1 MLVLL
6 TIAILVAGWIGI
18 GAYGYLQFFRVV
30 SQFRERRFM
39 TRQLWRGEIVFAEK
53 SVSFAVGPTGPSEVR
68 TINPTTGIVRS
79 TGISGPG
86 YLLGAIVDGDRL
98 WVISSGEISETDGTT
113 VKRHTP
119 KMSLPLTSAVFFVDH
134 RLCAISTDTFGKR
147 RLYTWVDGEWQPGPQ
162 VAMPG
167 YGRTWTYDIEQNR
180 HLLLPRTSRNGA
192 AQMGSWEISRIVQIG
207 TVLHVIS
214 TSYGAKGFDAV
225 YYRSGLDLISEEL
238 PSALAPENAEPDTT
252 GWERLDE
259 QSFDW
264 QAAPFDWQ
272 GNLAVSSARGIW
284 LRDSSTGKFK
294 RHPMSFWDSGE
305 LVHTGDDFYAIRQ
318 KTFGETLFF
327 LWKDNRWQPLPI
339 SLPVNGHLMAALF
352 KHLVALVVIAWALAQ
367 LVLLA
372 GAQQL
377 SKRWPD
383 RFSFGHT
390 AVTLAPLGR
399 RWLARGIDLAVAGTP
414 LVTVVTLAC
423 VWATVQDL
431 VDFERMVRSFPFDL
445 RWNSGNAL
453 NDAFTRW
460 STFVVWSSATGIWAI
475 AVLIGSAVVQGR
487 TGITFGK
494 WICGLRVVRTTLRP
508 CGRLRSLLR
517 ELLFVVETGCL
528 FCPIPAIAMI
538 LNSETRQRLGDRMAD
553 TLVIVSPSLTKD
565 PP

>member
-1 MLVLL
+1 MLVVL
-6 TIAILVAGWIGI
+6 TIGILIAGWIGI
-18 GAYGYLQFFRVV
+18 GAYGYREFFHVV
-30 SQFRERRFM
+30 SQFRERRFI
-39 TRQLWRGEIVFAEK
+39 TRHLWRGEIVFAEQ

-68 TINPTTGIVRS
+68 TIDPTTGIVRS

-113 VKRHTP
+113 MKRHTP
-119 KMSLPLTSAVFFVDH
+119 KMALPLTSAVFFVDH
-134 RLCAISTDTFGKR
+134 RLCAISADTLGKR
-147 RLYTWVDGEWQPGPQ
+147 RLYTLVEGEWQAGPQ

-167 YGRTWTYDIEQNR
+167 YGRTWNYDAQR
-180 HLLLPRTSRNGA
+180 DQHLLLPRTSRDGA

-225 YYRSGLDLISEEL
+225 AYRSGLDLISEEL

-264 QAAPFDWQ
+264 QATPFDFH
-272 GNLAVSSARGIW
+272 GRLAVSSSRGVWI
-284 LRDSSTGKFK
+284 RDSSTGKFQ
-294 RHPMSFWDSGE
+294 RHPMPFWDFGE
-305 LVHTGDDFYAIRQ
+305 LVHKGDDFYAIRQ
-318 KTFGETLFF
+318 TNYGEALFF
-327 LWKDNRWQPLPI
+327 QWKDNRWQPLPV
-339 SLPVNGHLMAALF
+339 SLPVNGQLMAALF
-352 KHLVALVVIAWALAQ
+352 KQLVALVVIAWVLVQ

-377 SKRWPD
+377 SKRWSD

-390 AVTLAPLGR
+390 VVTLAPLGR
-399 RWLARGIDLAVAGTP
+399 RWRARGIDLAVAGTP

-431 VDFERMVRSFPFDL
+431 GDFERTVRSFPFDL

-453 NDAFTRW
+453 NDAFRRW
-460 STFVVWSSATGIWAI
+460 STFVTWSTAAVLWAI
-475 AVLIGSAVVQGR
+475 AVLTASAVVQGK

-494 WICGLRVVRTTLRP
+494 WVCGLRVVRTTLRP

-528 FCPIPAIAMI
+528 FCPIPGIAMI
-538 LNSETRQRLGDRMAD
+538 LISENRQRLGDMMAD
-553 TLVIVSPSLTKD
+553 TLVIVSTSLPEG